1 MNKSTKHIVKSAVVA
16 ALVFIVTWSL
26 RIPVPATSGAYM
38 NPGDAVIYISAY
50 LIGGPEAII
59 GAAIGSA
66 LADLLAGA
74 AVYIFPTFVIKGIM
88 ALLTTALLLK
98 RMNVRYIIACLL
110 GGAVMTLGYGLYEL
124 FLFGT
129 GYALASLPA
138 NLIQW
143 AGGSAIGIALLPVL
157 KKLYPYLN
165 KA

>member
-1 MNKSTKHIVKSAVVA
+1 
-16 ALVFIVTWSL
+16 
-26 RIPVPATSGAYM
+26 
-38 NPGDAVIYISAY
+38 
-50 LIGGPEAII
+50 
-59 GAAIGSA
+59 
-66 LADLLAGA
+66 
-74 AVYIFPTFVIKGIM
+74 
-88 ALLTTALLLK
+88 
-98 RMNVRYIIACLL
+98 MNVRYIIACLL